1 MKKPPRHRFLGR
13 SFRCGSGAIPWSRR
27 ILRTLAVAWVPLAI
41 ALAVLAEPAS
51 RVPPGLEFIS
61 RQAMTSYDGGRYE
74 EALHLFEAYASSGG
88 EGAEVRYDMGN
99 CALKAGNLGRAV
111 LEYRKALRY
120 DPDFQAA
127 RNNLE
132 VARKLMPARK
142 SPWQPP
148 PWEAFLDGIPVT
160 SIQWVV
166 LGFALLANLAFCAAL
181 LVRPGRGRRVL
192 AGAVVGFLTA
202 GAVAGGLLFYAGSI
216 LPQRRPAVVVLDA
229 PVYPGPA
236 AEGTPVDRLP
246 PGSEVMLLKQAGDWR
261 LVLWGDG
268 RGWVPST
275 LVEVP

>member
-1 MKKPPRHRFLGR
+1 M
-13 SFRCGSGAIPWSRR
+13 A
-27 ILRTLAVAWVPLAI
+27 A
-41 ALAVLAEPAS
+41 
-51 RVPPGLEFIS
+51 
-61 RQAMTSYDGGRYE
+61 YDGGRYL
-74 EALHLFEAYASSGG
+74 EALRLYEAYASSGG

-99 CALKAGNLGRAV
+99 CALKAGDLGRAV
-111 LEYRKALRY
+111 LEYRKALRH
-120 DPDFQAA
+120 DPDLQAA

-148 PWEAFLDGIPVT
+148 PWEAFLDGIPVL

-166 LGFALLANLAFCAAL
+166 LGLALLANLAFCAAL
-181 LVRPGRGRRVL
+181 LASPGRGRRLL
-192 AGAVVGFLTA
+192 AGSVVSILTA

-216 LPQRRPAVVVLDA
+216 LPQRRPAIVVREA
-229 PVYPGPA
+229 PVFPGPA

-268 RGWVPST
+268 RGWVSST
-275 LVEVP
+275 LVEAP